1 MCQLSKGL
9 HACYAI
15 TGTTDERT
23 PVRNC
28 PICHSLDKTPLH
40 RQSFVFPGL
49 ADPTHYD
56 VVHCRSCG
64 FIYAENPPPLLQ
76 QDYYT
81 EAIHHL
87 HTSLPYGL
95 SLIHARFFD
104 FISRNLPSLHDEDF
118 TLFDVGSAMGHFLS
132 HFKNS
137 GIHQIIGLDPN
148 PAARYLAAKHYGID
162 VRTGSIDHFE
172 HEQVFSLITLCGVLE
187 HLYDLH
193 TTVSRIDA
201 LLETGGHVF
210 IAVPDA
216 GSFGQQPPTEPFLE
230 FAAEHIDFFTRETLS
245 ELFRRHGF
253 EMVACETQHN
263 DFYNNHYLL
272 ALFRRTSDIAAAP
285 TYDATGRISVSR
297 YIEQSKAVLAQTET
311 QIAELVA
318 GQVPLVVWGL
328 DH

>member
-1 MCQLSKGL
+1 M
-9 HACYAI
+9 
-15 TGTTDERT
+15 
-23 PVRNC
+23 PVFS
-28 PICHSLDKTPLH
+28 I
-40 RQSFVFPGL
+40 
-49 ADPTHYD
+49 
-56 VVHCRSCG
+56 
-64 FIYAENPPPLLQ
+64 
-76 QDYYT
+76 
-81 EAIHHL
+81 
-87 HTSLPYGL
+87 
-95 SLIHARFFD
+95 

-253 EMVACETQHN
+253 EMVACETPATTTSTKQPLPACTI
-263 DFYNNHYLL
+263 FVALL
-272 ALFRRTSDIAAAP
+272 ISLQRPP
-285 TYDATGRISVSR
+285 TTPRGGSAYRVISSNPRPCWHKRKLKSR
-297 YIEQSKAVLAQTET
+297 NWLLGKYPS
-311 QIAELVA
+311 
-318 GQVPLVVWGL
+318 
-328 DH
+328 